1 MWVPLALPAP
11 LVAWGLRGQLA
22 RRVFRAILAR
32 LVPRGRRVFRVVLG
46 LRVRLVLLRLCRG
59 RLVLL
64 ARRVLPGLL
73 VLIQLFPVL
82 PGLLV
87 PLGLLA
93 LLARL
98 VRRVPWGLP
107 AQLAQVPGLL
117 AAI

>member
-1 MWVPLALPAP
+1 MWVPLALLAP
-11 LVAWGLRGQLA
+11 LVAWGPRDRLA
-22 RRVFRAILAR
+22 RKVFRAIPAR
-32 LVPRGRRVFRVVLG
+32 LVLLGRKVFRVMLG
-46 LRVRLVLLRLCRG
+46 LRVRLVLLRLFRG
-59 RLVLL
+59 RLVLP

-107 AQLAQVPGLL
+107 AQLAQVPGPL
-117 AAI
+117 AVI